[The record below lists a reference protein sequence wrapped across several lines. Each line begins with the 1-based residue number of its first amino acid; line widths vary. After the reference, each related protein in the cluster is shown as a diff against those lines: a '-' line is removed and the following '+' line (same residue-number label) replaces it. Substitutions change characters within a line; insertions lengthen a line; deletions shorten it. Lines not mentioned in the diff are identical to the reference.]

1 VAASIDLA
9 RRLVGLA
16 GDDEFVA
23 RSLLPIEG
31 VTDVGI
37 GFHAQQAVEKAL
49 KAVLAA
55 NSIEFPF
62 VHDLASL
69 SRLCEKSGIEV
80 PSTLAGVEDLTP
92 FAVIERYGW
101 EGPGSL
107 DRDQALRW
115 AAAAVA
121 WARQQIQPASAGD
134 TMSDTAD
141 DQ

>member
-1 VAASIDLA
+1 VATSIDLA

-55 NSIEFPF
+55 EGIEFPF

-80 PSTLAGVEDLTP
+80 PSTLDGAEDLTP
-92 FAVIERYGW
+92 FAVIERYGS

-107 DRDQALRW
+107 DRDRALRW
-115 AAAAVA
+115 AAAAVE
-121 WARQQIQPASAGD
+121 WARLHIEPASTDD
-134 TMSDTAD
+134 TVSDTTD
-141 DQ
+141 PQ